1 MKTTHDRIQDL
12 PMKRAQQ
19 SKPTREEI
27 LEGIGYTPLTFPAS
41 LHVPEAVRAAEDLAM
56 QDYIVGWTL
65 GLWDQISNFDAA
77 TGRRRVGRARAKAS
91 PSRDQRNQISLKE
104 AKYPA
109 AYFTPGQCALL
120 DMPNPHGYNLGERM
134 RRAKGAC
141 RAVLIAEERQQKAR
155 WFYLSF
161 ATGYAFLGAA
171 IVRGHG
177 FLTAIQAASDL
188 NINPGGEVM
197 DRPLN
202 WRHMKSIPADLR
214 NRLLS
219 KEEVDTRLDV
229 LGD

>member
-1 MKTTHDRIQDL
+1 
-12 PMKRAQQ
+12 
-19 SKPTREEI
+19 
-27 LEGIGYTPLTFPAS
+27 
-41 LHVPEAVRAAEDLAM
+41 
-56 QDYIVGWTL
+56 
-65 GLWDQISNFDAA
+65 
-77 TGRRRVGRARAKAS
+77 
-91 PSRDQRNQISLKE
+91 
-104 AKYPA
+104 
-109 AYFTPGQCALL
+109 
-120 DMPNPHGYNLGERM
+120 M

-202 WRHMKSIPADLR
+202 WRHMKSIPADSSFLAR
-214 NRLLS
+214 RHRPGGPVLLLADPLTHNRRHSRSL
-219 KEEVDTRLDV
+219 EM
-229 LGD
+229 

>member
-1 MKTTHDRIQDL
+1 MKKAKQAR
-12 PMKRAQQ
+12 
-19 SKPTREEI
+19 PTREEI
-27 LEGIGYTPLTFPAS
+27 LKGIGYTPLTFPEN

-65 GLWDQISNFDAA
+65 GLWDFINNDEAA
-77 TGRRRVGRARAKAS
+77 TDRQPAGQARAKAS
-91 PSRDQRNQISLKE
+91 PSRDQPNEISPKE
-104 AKYPA
+104 AKYPL

-120 DMPNPHGYNLGERM
+120 DMPNPHGYTLGERM
-134 RRAKGAC
+134 RRAKGARC
-141 RAVLIAEERQQKAR
+141 ALLIAEERQHKAR

-161 ATGYAFLGAA
+161 ATGYEFLGAA

-177 FLTAIQAASDL
+177 FLTSIQRASDL

-202 WRHMKSIPADLR
+202 WRHMKRIPVDLR

-219 KEEVDTRLDV
+219 REEVDTRLEV
-229 LGD
+229 LGH